1 MSLER
6 EDYLEELKV
15 PTVTIS
21 KGGDS
26 SYSKKIQEWINLHK
40 YHTQGFNLS
49 IGIDGD
55 YGRIT
60 ESAVEDFQ
68 EAKGLE
74 VTGEVDALTWMQLVA
89 PMQKAFSKINCS
101 YEFELKDVV
110 LAYAKQFVEQHP
122 TEIGSNTGPWVRAF
136 MKGKE
141 GDWAAWCCGSICTAI
156 DHAAN
161 SLEKSMNIWFE
172 WDWSCEKLRKK
183 AIKGENTTY
192 MTEKE
197 VKEKYSEIEPGDIF
211 LVMSRGRAKH
221 IGVVE
226 KMKGDIMCTIEGN
239 TNDEGSRDGY
249 EFVRRKRKTN
259 KGIYS
264 IIKLQ

>member
-1 MSLER
+1 MSLVR
-6 EDYLEELKV
+6 EDYLEELLI

-21 KGGDS
+21 NGGDS

-40 YHTQGFNLS
+40 YHTQGFSLS

-55 YGRIT
+55 YGGIT

-68 EAKGLE
+68 ELVGLE
-74 VTGEVDALTWMQLVA
+74 VTGEVDALTWMQLVS
-89 PMQKAFSKINCS
+89 PMQKAFSKINCAHE
-101 YEFELKDVV
+101 YPIKDVA
-110 LAYAKQFVEQHP
+110 LSYARQFVDQHP
-122 TEIGSNTGPWVRAF
+122 TEIGNNTGPWVRAF

-141 GDWAAWCCGSICTAI
+141 GDWAAWCCGSICTTI
-156 DHAAN
+156 DHASN
-161 SLEKSMNIWFE
+161 SLNKPMDNWFK

-183 AIKGENTTY
+183 AIEGLNTDY
-192 MTEKE
+192 ISEKDV
-197 VKEKYSEIEPGDIF
+197 VKRYSEIEPGDIF
-211 LVMSRGRAKH
+211 LVMRKGRAKH
-221 IGVVE
+221 IGIVE

-264 IIKLQ
+264 IIKLH